1 MSKALIPVVA
11 VTCGG
16 TSLPS
21 LLEEFEG
28 GAGDGWTDTAIL
40 NVTLAVKNHK
50 EKQYRA
56 RPKLGKP
63 VVRLAC

>member
-21 LLEEFEG
+21 LLEELEG
-28 GAGDGWTDTAIL
+28 GLGMDGQ
-40 NVTLAVKNHK
+40 TL
-50 EKQYRA
+50 QF
-56 RPKLGKP
+56 
-63 VVRLAC
+63 